1 MAWWEILILL
11 FLAGGAA
18 ALSRCLYSGGIT
30 HCTGCGQ
37 CAKSG
42 RCVYHAAKLEKKRES
57 CVFFV
62 DKSQEKGI
70 ITLLLC
76 KKQ

>member
-18 ALSRCLYSGGIT
+18 ALSKCLYSGGIT

-42 RCVYHAAKLEKKRES
+42 RCVYHAARLEKKRES
-57 CVFFV
+57 CVFSLTNPRKRV
-62 DKSQEKGI
+62 
-70 ITLLLC
+70 
-76 KKQ
+76 

>member
-1 MAWWEILILL
+1 MAWWEILILF

-18 ALSRCLYSGGIT
+18 ALSKCLYSGGIT

-42 RCVYHAAKLEKKRES
+42 RCVYHAARLEKKRES
-57 CVFFV
+57 GR
-62 DKSQEKGI
+62 KSSAESVNKSAWGYV
-70 ITLLLC
+70 
-76 KKQ
+76 K

>member
-18 ALSRCLYSGGIT
+18 ALSKCLYSGGIT

-42 RCVYHAAKLEKKRES
+42 RCVYHAARLEKKRES
-57 CVFFV
+57 EK
-62 DKSQEKGI
+62 KSSAESSNKSAWGYV
-70 ITLLLC
+70 
-76 KKQ
+76 K

>member
-18 ALSRCLYSGGIT
+18 ALSKCLYSGGIT
-30 HCTGCGQ
+30 HCPGCGQ

-42 RCVYHAAKLEKKRES
+42 RCVYHAARLEK
-57 CVFFV
+57 
-62 DKSQEKGI
+62 
-70 ITLLLC
+70 
-76 KKQ
+76 

>member
-11 FLAGGAA
+11 FLTGGAA
-18 ALSRCLYSGGIT
+18 ALSKCLYSGGIT

-42 RCVYHAAKLEKKRES
+42 RCVYHAARLEKKRES
-57 CVFFV
+57 GK
-62 DKSQEKGI
+62 KSSAESVNKSAWGYV
-70 ITLLLC
+70 
-76 KKQ
+76 K

>member
-18 ALSRCLYSGGIT
+18 ALSKCLYSGGIT

-37 CAKSG
+37 CEEHCPQNLEIRALLTEA
-42 RCVYHAAKLEKKRES
+42 HAFLMDE
-57 CVFFV
+57 
-62 DKSQEKGI
+62 G
-70 ITLLLC
+70 
-76 KKQ
+76 